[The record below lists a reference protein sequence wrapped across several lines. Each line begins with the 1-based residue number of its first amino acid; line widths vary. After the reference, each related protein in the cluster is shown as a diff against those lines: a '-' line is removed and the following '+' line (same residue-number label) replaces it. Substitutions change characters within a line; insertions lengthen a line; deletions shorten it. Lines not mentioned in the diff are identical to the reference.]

1 MTVDPLFLQSTTTIA
16 YPDKFYPAEIEVP
29 HHQLRNFISTVYNDK
44 IFYVNRYDIYV
55 LDLASKER
63 FVLVTVPFEAR
74 CLTAAHGWV
83 CVGGETKGDCAFIHV
98 GENDDG
104 QPGTFCHELLV
115 EMLGKE
121 IVNAMTVQ
129 MLKPELDGHKE
140 EVIVLISNNDHTVT
154 IYSLTRREVLAT
166 IEHPQPMNYAVLSPD
181 STIMAAVGDENKVYF
196 MKRVLEDEED
206 SSPQSTT
213 WQYPNYDWQP
223 LLAPDTPKG
232 IAQPEDFSF
241 AVAFSPDGR
250 LCAVSSQG
258 GAITVFDMEA
268 IAEEVDPPEDAILCT
283 FKSSRASLWGCV
295 RSIAFSPARWDV
307 LAWAEDHG
315 QIGVA
320 DVRQGFRRRQ
330 HIELRKEAAAKVDIK
345 DVTPSD
351 WKSLDVKE
359 RLRRQ
364 HQQRMQALRGH
375 PPLGARSFNDL
386 QRNHSSTEHLVPDQV
401 HTLSDRERSVIQ
413 ALETT
418 IDQIDNA
425 PEPYSINYTS
435 TQPRM
440 RPSASQS
447 DTRREYE
454 VQLLNPSARLVNS
467 HGPRRRESVVLSES
481 QPSQQLTVD
490 ESTRMAMTA
499 SPGPMSDDGLPP
511 LMTTNDITP
520 SPGSGSSQPMSYNIP
535 PSDPWHVIE
544 ASLVARRNPASPSR
558 PPPTSLFHIENA
570 IYAERQLANRLERQ
584 LDDERRLSTLLRSEL
599 EARERL
605 LEARQQELQSER
617 AGGGEV
623 SPSLERLLHRQLHS
637 ERDHGQRRSEELE
650 IEIRNMSRRV
660 NQLMDERDSYLQRY
674 RAVQGQSSSTSA
686 QTSALP
692 TTLILPDPPHPSEVQ
707 LRMQT
712 LEDDRRSRA
721 QRISDLEHQ
730 VRRAESRVE
739 LASVQSNV
747 ESNRAR
753 PRPHDREESPI
764 LASRI
769 LPIPT
774 PTSGGN
780 TSDARRL
787 LESFDSL
794 PSLSPTSRRLR
805 QRTPAE
811 IGLSS
816 TRATI
821 PRISELA
828 NRVTDNDLRLARI
841 MMMRN
846 SADGNGNWTPAA
858 AHRYLTGQ
866 APSQA
871 QNGGT
876 SSLEDIIRE
885 SGVGTAGIGWSP
897 DGLRLFAGS
906 EHGIFEFRLN
916 VQDRMQCPIV
926 EMR

>member
-1 MTVDPLFLQSTTTIA
+1 MTVEPLFLQSTSTIA
-16 YPDKFYPAEIEVP
+16 YPDKFYPAEIAVP
-29 HHQLRNFISTVYNDK
+29 HHQLRNFISTVYSDK

-55 LDLASKER
+55 LDLATKER

-98 GENDDG
+98 GENDG

-129 MLKPELDGHKE
+129 VLKPELDEHKE
-140 EVIVLISNNDHTVT
+140 EVVVLISNNDHTVT

-196 MKRVLEDEED
+196 MKRILEEEEDD
-206 SSPQSTT
+206 SSPQSSP

-258 GAITVFDMEA
+258 GAITVFDMDA
-268 IAEEVDPPEDAILCT
+268 IAEEVEPAEDAILCT
-283 FKSSRASLWGCV
+283 FNSSRASLWGCI
-295 RSIAFSPARWDV
+295 RSMAFSPARWAV

-315 QIGVA
+315 RIGVA

-330 HIELRKEAAAKVDIK
+330 HIELRKEATAKVDVK
-345 DVTPSD
+345 DVTSPD

-375 PPLGARSFNDL
+375 PPLGARSFNDG
-386 QRNHSSTEHLVPDQV
+386 QRSQTSTEHLVPDQA

-447 DTRREYE
+447 DSSREYD
-454 VQLLNPSARLVNS
+454 VQLLNPSARLVTS
-467 HGPRRRESVVLSES
+467 HGPQRRDSVVLSES
-481 QPSQQLTVD
+481 QPSQHLAVD
-490 ESTRMAMTA
+490 ESARMAMTA
-499 SPGPMSDDGLPP
+499 SPGPISDDGLPP
-511 LMTTNDITP
+511 LMTPDDLAST
-520 SPGSGSSQPMSYNIP
+520 SGSGSRQPTPYNIP

-544 ASLVARRNPASPSR
+544 ASLVARRNLAGASE
-558 PPPTSLFHIENA
+558 PPPSLLHIENA

-605 LEARQQELQSER
+605 LEARQQEPQPEHV
-617 AGGGEV
+617 GEGEML
-623 SPSLERLLHRQLHS
+623 PSLETQLHRQLHS

-650 IEIRNMSRRV
+650 VEIRNMSRRV
-660 NQLMDERDSYLQRY
+660 NQLMDERDSLLQRY
-674 RAVQGQSSSTSA
+674 RAAQGRSNSPSTQISDLPSSLYQPGMTPYEA
-686 QTSALP
+686 
-692 TTLILPDPPHPSEVQ
+692 Q

-712 LEDDRRSRA
+712 MEDDRRARA
-721 QRISDLEHQ
+721 QRIADLEHQ

-739 LASVQSNV
+739 LASIQSNV

-753 PRPHDREESPI
+753 HRLHGREESPI

-769 LPIPT
+769 LPILT
-774 PTSGGN
+774 PASGGN
-780 TSDARRL
+780 NSNARRL
-787 LESFDSL
+787 LESFDNLS
-794 PSLSPTSRRLR
+794 SLSPNSRRLR
-805 QRTPAE
+805 QRTHAE
-811 IGLSS
+811 MGLSS
-816 TRATI
+816 NRVTI

-846 SADGNGNWTPAA
+846 SADGNGNWAPAA
-858 AHRYLTGQ
+858 AHRLLTGQ
-866 APSQA
+866 VPSQT

-897 DGLRLFAGS
+897 DGLRL
-906 EHGIFEFRLN
+906 
-916 VQDRMQCPIV
+916 
-926 EMR
+926 